1 MRTTTLALVLGL
13 AATACTTLGPTP
25 ATTGVSAVPVG
36 RPGVELQAGI
46 MPAFYLSDAAHDGEG
61 DQGAT
66 PQVHAIIEPDRIL
79 GTKGLILGARKW
91 GDDGD
96 SPIEPMIGYRRR
108 LDSAFSIGGV
118 VYGGHANGS
127 SVGAT
132 YEATRVGGELAID
145 AGIQSRWSWLSAH
158 LMASLSA
165 TYLDATGEYCADTMG
180 VAIDCEND
188 ENDRRVDGA
197 VEGIYTA
204 ATAGAAIDIARRPH
218 GSVQSIRLFVLGAIG
233 VMPKLRD
240 GVQMESNNGYYSIG
254 LGLSFGFGSPD

>member
-1 MRTTTLALVLGL
+1 MRTTTFLALGL

-46 MPAFYLSDAAHDGEG
+46 MPAFYLSDAANDGSG
-61 DQGAT
+61 DQSGTA
-66 PQVHAIIEPDRIL
+66 QVHAIIEPDRIL

-91 GDDGD
+91 GEDGD
-96 SPIEPMIGYRRR
+96 SPIEPMVGYRRR
-108 LDSAFSIGGV
+108 LDSAFSIGAV
-118 VYGGHANGS
+118 AYGGHADGS
-127 SVGAT
+127 SSGAT
-132 YEATRVGGELAID
+132 YQATRFGGELAID
-145 AGIQSRWSWLSAH
+145 AGIQSRWSWLSGH

-165 TYLDATGEYCADTMG
+165 TYLDATGEYCVNPSG
-180 VAIDCEND
+180 VAIDCDN

-197 VEGIYTA
+197 VEGVYTA

-218 GSVQSIRLFVLGAIG
+218 GSVQSIRLFLLGAIG

-240 GVQMESNNGYYSIG
+240 GMQMPSNNGYYSIG
-254 LGLSFGFGSPD
+254 LGVSFGFGSPD